1 MPIQNEKYSFIVS
14 DSSGSPLTGATVEL
28 RKDATIYTCT
38 EVGNGWYSIA
48 SIPTGKYSVF
58 VDTVDTGETK
68 AVGSGQ
74 VAALGN
80 ESDSVPVSDASE
92 YSFQDPAEL
101 KTTLSLENVT
111 NVAIPTPTG
120 SDANKVIQV
129 DSNGDYILGSSSVG
143 GFETV
148 FEVQTTSDLVA
159 ALAAEFDAK
168 LLIITREDF
177 NFVNAQTFEVWGSC
191 SIIVANT
198 FEPFQWQSNSVN
210 VTFDY
215 KAGADVAL
223 TSMQF
228 LNGTIAFGSP
238 ADYTINIPW
247 KVTNLVFIG
256 SDTFRSVTGSNSFVY
271 ENALSA
277 IPPSFTKPIAQDWWQ
292 NSAADKLDSVVAGT
306 NVTIDNTDPLNPII
320 NATGGGG
327 SQDLDSVLTQ
337 GNTTGDNFIQFEP
350 YSYSNASELKTPG
363 KVFNLAGVGLALGSQ
378 ARVYGQNS
386 TGVNELFYFI
396 SNNTQNV
403 MYVQIDEN
411 TDTFKFRIGGSSY
424 PKLVFGG
431 GVYDNLR
438 LEGGVLESD
447 YGTFIPHGKFEIE
460 SGKLTLGSTTNATPS
475 NGDIWYSGT
484 SINIQGDVTCN
495 ESNFLVEKTLGFGS
509 SFNKAIRLGASNDAS
524 VNVGESY
531 KWDFLVSGDENGQ
544 DLSFRKWVRG
554 GGQQEVLKLDS
565 DSNATFSGDVTCN
578 IPTGTQVGLVGY
590 DANGKL
596 IQGTGGGGVTPGAWT
611 NVTLASNISV
621 RSGYRPLRYRSDGID
636 GVQVE
641 GTCKYNTGFNLAPGF
656 TVVLFTFASG
666 SRPNNDFNVKAQVG
680 YNGATTEIDAWA
692 HIDAS
697 TGQVTLK
704 NSDAIAISELYD
716 ISFNFRFSLT

>member
-80 ESDSVPVSDASE
+80 ELDSVPVSDSTE
-92 YSFQDPAEL
+92 YSFQDPTAL

-111 NVAIPTPTG
+111 NVAIPAPTG

-129 DSNGDYILGSSSVG
+129 DSNGDYILGSSSAG

-148 FEVQTTSDLVA
+148 FEVQSTSDLVA
-159 ALAAEFDAK
+159 ALAAEFDSK

-210 VTFDY
+210 VAFDY
-215 KAGADVAL
+215 KAGADVTL

-277 IPPSFTKPIAQDWWQ
+277 IPSSFTKPIAQDWWQ

-320 NATGGGG
+320 NATGGG

-337 GNTTGDNFIQFEP
+337 GNTTGDDSIQFEP
-350 YSYSNASELKTPG
+350 FTTSGLSDYYVVG
-363 KVFNLAGVGLALGSQ
+363 KVFNRLDLFLNLGPQIRQYSPATSGVHEFK
-378 ARVYGQNS
+378 Y
-386 TGVNELFYFI
+386 YI
-396 SNNTQNV
+396 SNDLNSSFTTQF
-403 MYVQIDEN
+403 DE
-411 TDTFKFRIGGSSY
+411 TSKVFKFRLGGNTYPKFQIGSGSNNNIEFIGGSVS
-424 PKLVFGG
+424 
-431 GVYDNLR
+431 
-438 LEGGVLESD
+438 SD
-447 YGTFIPHGKFEIE
+447 FRTIIKDGTLEIE
-460 SGKLTLGSTTNATPS
+460 DGVFKLGSTTNASPTD
-475 NGDIWYSGT
+475 GDIWNDGTYTQIESPLKVNDDILGTEIRAYNQESSANIGLTSVWNTDGSTSSQRYATLKQLDTFARLTVGT
-484 SINIQGDVTCN
+484 SGVSLANSLRIEVADSSGAEQLVAIFKNNTINLPNLPT
-495 ESNFLVEKTLGFGS
+495 S
-509 SFNKAIRLGASNDAS
+509 SA
-524 VNVGESY
+524 
-531 KWDFLVSGDENGQ
+531 
-544 DLSFRKWVRG
+544 
-554 GGQQEVLKLDS
+554 
-565 DSNATFSGDVTCN
+565 
-578 IPTGTQVGLVGY
+578 GL
-590 DANGKL
+590 
-596 IQGTGGGGVTPGAWT
+596 
-611 NVTLASNISV
+611 
-621 RSGYRPLRYRSDGID
+621 
-636 GVQVE
+636 
-641 GTCKYNTGFNLAPGF
+641 
-656 TVVLFTFASG
+656 
-666 SRPNNDFNVKAQVG
+666 
-680 YNGATTEIDAWA
+680 
-692 HIDAS
+692 S
-697 TGQVTLK
+697 TGDLYNDGGTLK
-704 NSDAIAISELYD
+704 IA
-716 ISFNFRFSLT
+716 